1 MGQLFEYIFIF
12 HDFQCIK
19 FINSIIYE
27 VRVKSCQRQVF
38 VVNSYEK
45 TVQIL
50 FLISHVKPV
59 ENILQKQTFSAEST
73 TETGEIERERE
84 RERRTRGSVLV
95 SEVILFNSQ
104 AFELNSQPLIFH
116 NTLFNA
122 PDSPFSL

>member
-12 HDFQCIK
+12 HDFPCIK

-84 RERRTRGSVLV
+84 GEK
-95 SEVILFNSQ
+95 
-104 AFELNSQPLIFH
+104 
-116 NTLFNA
+116 
-122 PDSPFSL
+122 DSRLSLGFGGHTVQLSSL